1 MIPQAFIQDLLAK
14 IDIVDIVGRTVKL
27 KKAGAN
33 LQGLCPFH
41 NEKSPSF
48 TVSPTKQFYHCF
60 GCGAHGTA
68 VGFLMEHHGLSYVD
82 AIQELAAGLGLT
94 VPHEGGD
101 RQRQA
106 SSQVAPSLLQVVQT
120 AADYYK
126 QRLRETPRAIQYLK
140 SRELTGATAAR
151 FGIGY
156 APGGWRNLESAAADY
171 ADEAMVTAGL
181 VISGDDGK
189 RYDRFRDRI
198 MFPIRNTRGQVI
210 GFGGRILDQGEPK
223 YLNSPEGPLFSKGR
237 ELYGLFESREAI
249 RARDRVLVVEGYMDV
264 VMLHQHGVE
273 YAVATLGT
281 ATTAAHLVKL
291 LRQADRVVFAFD
303 GDSAGQRAAWRA
315 LENALPTLSD
325 TKRLDFLFLPPA
337 HDPDSFIR
345 EHGLEAFEELVSQ
358 ALPLSAYLVRELCR
372 RADIATPEGRARIQA
387 ELKPLVKAMPDVA
400 LRTQIVLEVAGKA
413 GVEAGEL
420 LRYLGLRVASPS
432 PAAPAGRGGWH
443 GAGGG
448 GRAERGHAGGFDRRP
463 PGGFDRAAERG
474 AGERSGGFAGRD
486 GFRSGGGFA
495 ARRGQGGFGGAGAGP
510 ARGQGPASLR
520 SRAAAPPT
528 LEAQI
533 KLLLAY
539 HPPLARHDLDSG
551 HLPAGLLAW
560 RERIAALPAGSN
572 FAVLLEGLKIES
584 PEEAESLA
592 ATDLRNP
599 GLMGDLSLE
608 QAQQEYDDA
617 LARLRL
623 LNIRAEID
631 ELVREGVETPAQRTR
646 YTELMAAA
654 RGLSVEEKS

>member
-1 MIPQAFIQDLLAK
+1 MIPQAFIQDLLARV
-14 IDIVDIVGRTVKL
+14 DIADIVGRTVKL

-82 AIQELAAGLGLT
+82 AIQELASGLGLS
-94 VPHEGGD
+94 VPQEAGD
-101 RQRQA
+101 RQQQA
-106 SSQVAPSLLQVVQT
+106 AAQVAPSLLQVLQT
-120 AADYYK
+120 AAEFYK

-156 APGGWRNLESAAADY
+156 APAGWRSLDSAVPDY
-171 ADEAMVTAGL
+171 GDEAMVSAGL
-181 VISGDDGK
+181 VISGDDNK

-210 GFGGRILDQGEPK
+210 GFGGRVLDVGEPK

-249 RARDRVLVVEGYMDV
+249 RARDMVLVVEGYMDV
-264 VMLHQHGVE
+264 VVLHQHGVE

-281 ATTAAHLVKL
+281 ATTAAHLAKL
-291 LRQADRVVFAFD
+291 LRQAARVVFAFD
-303 GDSAGQRAAWRA
+303 GDQAGQRAAWRA
-315 LENALPTLSD
+315 LENALPMLSD
-325 TKRLDFLFLPPA
+325 TKRLDFLFLPPS

-345 EHGLEAFEELVSQ
+345 EHGLAEFEALVAG
-358 ALPLSAYLVRELCR
+358 ALPLSAYLVRELSR
-372 RADIATPEGRARIQA
+372 RVDLTTPEGRARIQA
-387 ELKPLVKAMPDVA
+387 DLKPLIKAMPDIA
-400 LRTQIVLEVAGKA
+400 LRGQIVLEVAGKA

-420 LRYLGLRVASPS
+420 LRYLGLRLATPPPPV
-432 PAAPAGRGGWH
+432 AAPRPQRGNWKPEPDGQ
-443 GAGGG
+443 GYA
-448 GRAERGHAGGFDRRP
+448 
-463 PGGFDRAAERG
+463 
-474 AGERSGGFAGRD
+474 RSAD
-486 GFRSGGGFA
+486 SNGFA
-495 ARRGQGGFGGAGAGP
+495 ARRGQGGFGERGDRGERGGRSGQPWSRGP
-510 ARGQGPASLR
+510 AALR

-528 LEAQI
+528 LEAQV

-539 HPPLARHDLDSG
+539 HPPLARQDLALDY
-551 HLPAGLLAW
+551 LPVDLLKW
-560 RERIAALPAGSN
+560 RQRIAALPAGSN

-592 ATDLRNP
+592 STDVRNP
-599 GLMGDLSLE
+599 GLMGDLTLE

-617 LARLRL
+617 LTRLKL
-623 LNIRAEID
+623 LKIRAEID
-631 ELVREGVETPAQRTR
+631 SLAQEGLETPPQRTR
-646 YTELMAAA
+646 YNELMAAA
-654 RGLSVEEKS
+654 RRLSAEKES

>member
-1 MIPQAFIQDLLAK
+1 MIPQAFIQDLLAR

-82 AIQELAAGLGLT
+82 AIHELASGLGLA
-94 VPHEGGD
+94 VPREAGD
-101 RQRQA
+101 RQQQEA
-106 SSQVAPSLLQVVQT
+106 SRVAPSLLQVLQT
-120 AADYYK
+120 SADYYK
-126 QRLRETPRAIQYLK
+126 QRLRETPRAIEYLK

-156 APGGWRNLESAAADY
+156 APAGWRSLESAVADY
-171 ADEAMVTAGL
+171 SDEAMVAAGL
-181 VISGDDGK
+181 VISGEDGK

-198 MFPIRNTRGQVI
+198 MFPIRNARGQVI
-210 GFGGRILDQGEPK
+210 GFGGRILDEGEPK

-249 RARDRVLVVEGYMDV
+249 RSGDLVLVVEGYMDV

-281 ATTAAHLVKL
+281 ATTAAHLAKL
-291 LRQADRVVFAFD
+291 LRQAARIVFAFD

-315 LENALPTLSD
+315 LENSLPMLSD

-345 EHGLEAFEELVSQ
+345 EQGLEAFESLVAG

-372 RADIATPEGRARIQA
+372 RVDLATPEGRARIQA
-387 ELKPLVKAMPDVA
+387 DLKPLVKAMPDIA

-420 LRYLGLRVASPS
+420 LRYLGLKVAPPA
-432 PAAPAGRGGWH
+432 PAAAPRQGSWQGGYS
-443 GAGGG
+443 
-448 GRAERGHAGGFDRRP
+448 RSERGGFDRGA
-463 PGGFDRAAERG
+463 PGGFDRAD
-474 AGERSGGFAGRD
+474 RSGGDRWAG
-486 GFRSGGGFA
+486 GSTSRSGPGSGFA
-495 ARRGQGGFGGAGAGP
+495 ARRGQGGFAGSSSQP
-510 ARGQGPASLR
+510 WSRGQAALR

-539 HPPLARHDLDSG
+539 HPPLARQALAADFLPE
-551 HLPAGLLAW
+551 HLLHW
-560 RERIAALPAGSN
+560 RDRIAALPAGSN

-584 PEEAESLA
+584 PQEAATLA
-592 ATDLRNP
+592 ATDLKSP

-617 LARLRL
+617 LARLKL

-631 ELVREGVETPAQRTR
+631 TLARQGLESPGHRTR
-646 YTELMAAA
+646 YNELMAAA
-654 RGLSVEEKS
+654 RRLSVEDNS